1 MSQESR
7 ITDDAA
13 NNDVASR
20 PSRLERIGR
29 WTRIELAAPI
39 PSWAGLVFGVITLI
53 MGLVVGLVING
64 DNDAQSQAAAPT
76 TVINN
81 HTTVAPAPALVAS
94 TPEPMRTSPFKQVA
108 GFGSNRGKEYDC
120 ADGLTPVRV
129 VPGQKYSGTDAELT
143 LDETRGRGYFHQE
156 KVTLTVNLAASKSLV
171 GVIVIPTAQA
181 NYRTLYNQATR
192 DVVPARKAVIT
203 LLPGDFDRLLRDEGI
218 AAVVACV
225 R

>member
-1 MSQESR
+1 MSQQSR
-7 ITDDAA
+7 TTTDAVA
-13 NNDVASR
+13 NDVASGL
-20 PSRLERIGR
+20 SLFERIAR
-29 WTRIELAAPI
+29 RTRTELASPI
-39 PSWAGLVFGVITLI
+39 LSWSGLAFGVVILIAGLII
-53 MGLVVGLVING
+53 GLVING
-64 DNDAQSQAAAPT
+64 DGVQPQMAAPT

-81 HTTVAPAPALVAS
+81 NTTVAAAPAPVAS

-129 VPGQKYSGTDAELT
+129 VPGQKYSGTGAELT
-143 LDETRGRGYFHQE
+143 LDETRGGGYFHQE
-156 KVTLTVNLAASKSLV
+156 KVTLTVSLAANKSLV

-192 DVVPARKAVIT
+192 DVVPAHTAVIT
-203 LLPGDFDRLLRDEGI
+203 LLPGDFDRFLRNEGI
-218 AAVVACV
+218 EAVVACV